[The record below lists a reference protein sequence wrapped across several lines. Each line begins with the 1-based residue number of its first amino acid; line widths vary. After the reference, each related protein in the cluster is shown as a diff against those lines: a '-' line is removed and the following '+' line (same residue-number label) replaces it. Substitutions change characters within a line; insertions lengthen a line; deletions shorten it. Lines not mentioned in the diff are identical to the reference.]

1 MHILS
6 ILIAVLAPVLVG
18 GLLISQIQKINKA
31 KEEVSHWK
39 NQWENDLGVSRFT
52 IRSSGDNDKII
63 YEQPASK
70 IPRITFERFL
80 NLYAVNPE
88 KWRIETSEWQRLHN
102 FPIYVNKI
110 KTTNKRGK
118 EVIEEV
124 AIPLYW
130 TSPEELKKYYNWVE
144 EQFEKGEGALYEN
157 ARNQSLKQLT
167 EYINEDLK
175 EKRAQTEKDLE
186 AIENQFKEQFKE
198 KEKSMPQ
205 LTLDPPTKR
214 YTSTT
219 QNWQDVAQSQIT
231 FPPPVYQNTNA
242 PISEENLR
250 NTYGL
255 KHCHYYGMVNDLP
268 VGGNEIGDIYYVADL
283 GVSCIYTEDGWEILN
298 DQEMKNP
305 FKSVQVGY

>member
-6 ILIAVLAPVLVG
+6 LLIAVFAPVIIG
-18 GLLISQIQKINKA
+18 GILISKIQKINDA
-31 KEEVSHWK
+31 KDEALNWEGK
-39 NQWENDLGVSRFT
+39 WENDLGVSRLT
-52 IRSSGDNDKII
+52 IRSSSDNDKII
-63 YEQPASK
+63 YDQPASK

-144 EQFEKGEGALYEN
+144 EKFEKGEGALYEN

-175 EKRAQTEKDLE
+175 EKRAQTEKDLV
-186 AIENQFKEQFKE
+186 AIENQIKEHLKE
-198 KEKSMPQ
+198 KKETTVPQ

-219 QNWQDVAQSQIT
+219 QNW
-231 FPPPVYQNTNA
+231 
-242 PISEENLR
+242 
-250 NTYGL
+250 
-255 KHCHYYGMVNDLP
+255 
-268 VGGNEIGDIYYVADL
+268 
-283 GVSCIYTEDGWEILN
+283 
-298 DQEMKNP
+298 
-305 FKSVQVGY
+305 

>member
-1 MHILS
+1 MILHIVSL
-6 ILIAVLAPVLVG
+6 LIIIGAPVLIG
-18 GLLISQIQKINKA
+18 GILISQIQKINEA
-31 KEEVSHWK
+31 KDEASRWE
-39 NQWENDLGVSRFT
+39 NQWKNDLGVSRFT
-52 IRSSGDNDKII
+52 IRSSGDNNKII

-130 TSPEELKKYYNWVE
+130 TSPEELKKYYNWVK

-157 ARNQSLKQLT
+157 ARNESLRQLT

-175 EKRAQTEKDLE
+175 EKRAQTEKDLV
-186 AIENQFKEQFKE
+186 AIENQIKEHLKE
-198 KEKSMPQ
+198 KKDTIPQ

-214 YTSTT
+214 YTSAT
-219 QNWQDVAQSQIT
+219 QN
-231 FPPPVYQNTNA
+231 
-242 PISEENLR
+242 
-250 NTYGL
+250 
-255 KHCHYYGMVNDLP
+255 
-268 VGGNEIGDIYYVADL
+268 
-283 GVSCIYTEDGWEILN
+283 
-298 DQEMKNP
+298 
-305 FKSVQVGY
+305 

>member
-1 MHILS
+1 M
-6 ILIAVLAPVLVG
+6 LITK
-18 GLLISQIQKINKA
+18 IQKINEA
-31 KEEVSHWK
+31 KEETEHWQYK
-39 NQWENDLGVSRFT
+39 WDSDLSISKLT
-52 IRSSGDNDKII
+52 IRGSGDSDKII
-63 YEQPASK
+63 YEQPTSK

-88 KWRIETSEWQRLHN
+88 KWVIETNEWQRLHN

-144 EQFEKGEGALYEN
+144 EKFEKGEGALYEN
-157 ARNQSLKQLT
+157 ARNESLKQLT

-175 EKRAQTEKDLE
+175 EKRAQTEKDLA
-186 AIENQFKEQFKE
+186 AIENQLKEQFKE
-198 KEKSMPQ
+198 KKDTVPQ
-205 LTLDPPTKR
+205 LTLNPPTKQ
-214 YTSTT
+214 YTFTT
-219 QNWQDVAQSQIT
+219 QNWQDVAQSKIT

-242 PISEENLR
+242 PISEEDLQ

-255 KHCHYYGMVNDLP
+255 KRCHYYGMVDNLP

-283 GVSCIYTEDGWEILN
+283 GITCIYTKDGWQEIG
-298 DQEMKNP
+298 KNP
-305 FKSVQVGY
+305 FQSVQVGY

>member
-1 MHILS
+1 MIHILS
-6 ILIAVLAPVLVG
+6 ILVAVFVPVIIG
-18 GLLISQIQKINKA
+18 GILITKIQKINEA
-31 KEEVSHWK
+31 KEETEHWQYKWDSDVSISK
-39 NQWENDLGVSRFT
+39 LT
-52 IRSSGDNDKII
+52 IRGSGDSDKII
-63 YEQPASK
+63 YEQPTSK

-88 KWRIETSEWQRLHN
+88 KWVIETNEWQRLHN

-130 TSPEELKKYYNWVE
+130 TNPEELKKYYNWVE

-186 AIENQFKEQFKE
+186 AIESQLKEQFKE
-198 KEKSMPQ
+198 KKDTIPQ
-205 LTLDPPTKR
+205 LTLDPPTKQ

-219 QNWQDVAQSQIT
+219 QNW
-231 FPPPVYQNTNA
+231 
-242 PISEENLR
+242 
-250 NTYGL
+250 
-255 KHCHYYGMVNDLP
+255 
-268 VGGNEIGDIYYVADL
+268 
-283 GVSCIYTEDGWEILN
+283 
-298 DQEMKNP
+298 
-305 FKSVQVGY
+305 

>member
-1 MHILS
+1 MI
-6 ILIAVLAPVLVG
+6 IGAPVLIG
-18 GLLISQIQKINKA
+18 GILISQIQKRNEA
-31 KEEVSHWK
+31 KDEASRWECK
-39 NQWENDLGVSRFT
+39 WENDLGVSRFT
-52 IRSSGDNDKII
+52 IRSSGDSDKII
-63 YEQPASK
+63 YDQPASK

-118 EVIEEV
+118 EVTEEV

-144 EQFEKGEGALYEN
+144 EKFEKGEGALYEN
-157 ARNQSLKQLT
+157 ARNESLKQLT

-186 AIENQFKEQFKE
+186 AIEGQLKEQLKE
-198 KEKSMPQ
+198 KKDTIPQ
-205 LTLDPPTKR
+205 LTLDPPTR
-214 YTSTT
+214 QYTSTT
-219 QNWQDVAQSQIT
+219 QNWQDTAQSKIT

-242 PISEENLR
+242 PISEEDLQ

-255 KHCHYYGMVNDLP
+255 RRCHYYGMVNDLP
-268 VGGNEIGDIYYVADL
+268 VGGNEIGDIYYLADL
-283 GVSCIYTEDGWEILN
+283 GVSCIYTKDGWEAIK
-298 DQEMKNP
+298 DGEIENP
-305 FKSVQVGY
+305 FHSLYRFYKVGY